1 MQMILASLY
10 LAPLALWLDR
20 PFNMSMPSLAAL
32 GAWLAL
38 GVLGTAVAFIVYYR
52 LVETA
57 DASYVS
63 MVTYIVPVFGVLLGV
78 LVLQE
83 QLTWNTYA
91 GFGLILLG
99 VMGVNGLFRWRV
111 VRRGRPLQ
119 AEFGD

>member
-10 LAPLALWLDR
+10 LVPLVLWVDR
-20 PFNMSMPSLAAL
+20 PFSMSLPSLSAL
-32 GAWLAL
+32 GSWLAL
-38 GVLGTAVAFIVYYR
+38 GMLGTALAFIVYYR

-78 LVLQE
+78 VVLRE
-83 QLTWNTYA
+83 QLAWNTYI

-99 VMGVNGLFRWRV
+99 VMTVNGVFKGRV
-111 VRRGRPLQ
+111 VRRRRRLQ